1 MYRNIEKAI
10 VSGPSYTQVM
20 GKSPAEGP
28 TSARGLATGL
38 VSDAQAMAQ
47 LQLELA
53 KQELKELAIRNG
65 IAVGMIAAA
74 AWLLLLAVFVMVP
87 LVIVTWRPDHLR
99 WALIFLGGYLG
110 AGVVLAVAGRFLL
123 RLEPPRRT
131 LETLKETKEWVLRQ
145 ISSNG
150 R

>member
-1 MYRNIEKAI
+1 
-10 VSGPSYTQVM
+10 M
-20 GKSPAEGP
+20 GNSPAEAP
-28 TSARGLATGL
+28 PSARGLATGL
-38 VSDAQAMAQ
+38 VNDAQQMAQ

-65 IAVGMIAAA
+65 IAAGMIAAA
-74 AWLLLLAVFVMVP
+74 TWLLLLALFVMLP
-87 LVIVTWRPDHLR
+87 LVVVTWRPDHLR

>member
-1 MYRNIEKAI
+1 MG
-10 VSGPSYTQVM
+10 STQTR
-20 GKSPAEGP
+20 G
-28 TSARGLATGL
+28 SARDLAVGL
-38 VSDAQAMAQ
+38 VDDAQRMAQ
-47 LQLELA
+47 LQVELA

-65 IAVGMIAAA
+65 IAAGMIAAA
-74 AWLLLLAVFVMVP
+74 TWLLLLAVFVMLP
-87 LVIVTWRPDHLR
+87 LVVVTWRPDHLR

-131 LETLKETKEWVLRQ
+131 LETLKETEEWVLRQ

>member
-1 MYRNIEKAI
+1 
-10 VSGPSYTQVM
+10 M
-20 GKSPAEGP
+20 GKTTTEAQP
-28 TSARGLATGL
+28 SARGLATGL
-38 VSDAQAMAQ
+38 VDDAQRMAH

-65 IAVGMIAAA
+65 VAVG
-74 AWLLLLAVFVMVP
+74 LLVVATGLVLLAVFVMVP
-87 LVIVTWRPDHLR
+87 LVVVVWRPDHLR

-110 AGVVLAVAGRFLL
+110 AGIVLALVGRLLL

-131 LETLKETKEWVLRQ
+131 LETLKETKEWALRQ

>member
-1 MYRNIEKAI
+1 
-10 VSGPSYTQVM
+10 M
-20 GKSPAEGP
+20 GKSPAEVP
-28 TSARGLATGL
+28 PSARGLATGL
-38 VSDAQAMAQ
+38 VSDAQHLAQ

-53 KQELKELAIRNG
+53 KQELKELAVRNG
-65 IAVGMIAAA
+65 IAAGMIAAA

-87 LVIVTWRPDHLR
+87 LVVVTWRPDHLR
-99 WALIFLGGYLG
+99 WALIFLGGYLV

-145 ISSNG
+145 ISSSG

>member
-1 MYRNIEKAI
+1 
-10 VSGPSYTQVM
+10 M
-20 GKSPAEGP
+20 GKSPAEAP
-28 TSARGLATGL
+28 PSARGLATGL
-38 VSDAQAMAQ
+38 VNDAQHMAQ
-47 LQLELA
+47 LQLDLA

-65 IAVGMIAAA
+65 IAAGMIAAA
-74 AWLLLLAVFVMVP
+74 TWLLLLAVFVMLP
-87 LVIVTWRPDHLR
+87 LVVVTWRPDHLR

>member
-1 MYRNIEKAI
+1 
-10 VSGPSYTQVM
+10 M
-20 GKSPAEGP
+20 GKSTAEAP
-28 TSARGLATGL
+28 PSARGLATGL
-38 VSDAQAMAQ
+38 VNDAQLLAQ

-65 IAVGMIAAA
+65 IAVGMMAAA
-74 AWLLLLAVFVMVP
+74 GWLVLLAVFVMVP
-87 LVIVTWRPDHLR
+87 LVVVTWRPDHLR
-99 WALIFLGGYLG
+99 WALIFLGSYLG
-110 AGVVLAVAGRFLL
+110 AGVVLAFAGRLLL

-145 ISSNG
+145 ISSNA

>member
-1 MYRNIEKAI
+1 
-10 VSGPSYTQVM
+10 VV
-20 GKSPAEGP
+20 GKSATEAQP
-28 TSARGLATGL
+28 SARGLASGL
-38 VSDAQAMAQ
+38 VDDAQRMAQ

-65 IAVGMIAAA
+65 IAVGSLVVAGG
-74 AWLLLLAVFVMVP
+74 LVVLAVFVMVP
-87 LVIVTWRPDHLR
+87 LVVVAWRPDHLR

-110 AGVVLAVAGRFLL
+110 AGIVLAVVGRLLL

-131 LETLKETKEWVLRQ
+131 LETLKETKEWALRQ